1 MAVKQSFSTLR
12 ASGSKVIEA
21 VGYTAAAISLS
32 SRALVVGAA
41 RLNEYL
47 SQDMGSES
55 KKLLAQ
61 VDTELKGK

>member
-1 MAVKQSFSTLR
+1 MAVKQTFSTLR
-12 ASGSKVIEA
+12 ASGVKVVEA

-47 SQDMGSES
+47 SQDMGVES
-55 KKLLAQ
+55 KKLVSQ
-61 VDTELKGK
+61 VDTQLQK